1 MLWNALVLHARW
13 DGMIKDRGLAVLAV
27 LGNITVSWSW
37 FGVNE
42 LGVGLHS
49 YGFTEGVMLALGLFC
64 GSQLL
69 IVPATVLFN
78 PVAKRIVG
86 QFNCWLVN

>member
-1 MLWNALVLHARW
+1 
-13 DGMIKDRGLAVLAV
+13 MIKDRGLAVLAV

-64 GSQLL
+64 VTQLL
-69 IVPATVLFN
+69 IAGAGCIPRRLWWSQIAAANRAAGDTDKTPTV
-78 PVAKRIVG
+78 
-86 QFNCWLVN
+86 